1 MAEVIYTRQALDDF
15 ERIFEFLFEIEPEAV
30 RTAVMAIQEA
40 IGILERHP
48 LIGRPVEHDLRELM
62 ISRGRSG
69 YVALYEYME
78 SADVILVLALRH
90 QREAGY
96 PEP

>member
-30 RTAVMAIQEA
+30 RTAVMVIQEA

-96 PEP
+96 PEL